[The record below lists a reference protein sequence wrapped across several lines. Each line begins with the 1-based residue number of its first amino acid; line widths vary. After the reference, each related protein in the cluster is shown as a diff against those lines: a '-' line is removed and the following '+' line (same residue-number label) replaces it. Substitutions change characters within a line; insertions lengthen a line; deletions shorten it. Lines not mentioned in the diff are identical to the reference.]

1 MFPYR
6 NLHQFQKKLYHYENL
21 THLYYK
27 CSNFLYLIQSNG
39 QLYCFCEK
47 YQGCE
52 FDYNCWR
59 QVYLFYQ
66 INNHYKNF
74 EEDLRKVK
82 DKKVKLVKFAFELLE
97 LLNECVQ
104 IDHLLHESLSGEY
117 SFSVS
122 RLLYSTKNEVS
133 LNNYLKYYDYLEEK
147 KFKRSFRKI
156 LKFIFSV

>member
-1 MFPYR
+1 M
-6 NLHQFQKKLYHYENL
+6 
-21 THLYYK
+21 
-27 CSNFLYLIQSNG
+27 
-39 QLYCFCEK
+39 
-47 YQGCE
+47 
-52 FDYNCWR
+52 
-59 QVYLFYQ
+59 
-66 INNHYKNF
+66 
-74 EEDLRKVK
+74 
-82 DKKVKLVKFAFELLE
+82 VKFAFELLE